1 MLLKCICNMQ
11 PTNTMHIILY
21 KNVWKLFDALNISA
35 KITLVSIVILDVF
48 FRVVGSF
55 NKDQIIV
62 WGYTVWVICV
72 TLCLPLNPRKVH
84 RARMILIFRNTV
96 LTRKLLNCSYIWH
109 FHVWIR
115 CILRNHNHKC
125 QTKGN
130 CSMFMATTKSYPN
143 LHILR
148 KQPDNWANMLVKHD
162 ESGFSFWQIWS
173 KYHYNKQQPQIWKHS
188 SILQY

>member
-1 MLLKCICNMQ
+1 MLLKCICNTQ

-21 KNVWKLFDALNISA
+21 KNVWNLFYALNISA
-35 KITLVSIVILDVF
+35 KIILVSIVILDVF

-55 NKDQIIV
+55 NKYQILV
-62 WGYTVWVICV
+62 WGYTVRVNCV
-72 TLCLPLNPRKVH
+72 TLCLPLNPPKDH
-84 RARMILIFRNTV
+84 RARMILKSRHCANG
-96 LTRKLLNCSYIWH
+96 KLLNCSYIWH

-115 CILRNHNHKC
+115 CITINVKQKATVLC
-125 QTKGN
+125 L
-130 CSMFMATTKSYPN
+130 MATTKSYPN

-148 KQPDNWANMLVKHD
+148 KQPDNRANMLVKHD